1 MIDQNQ
7 TQPPET
13 ARSSAKVAGASMSA
27 ALSAI
32 TGNHLL
38 IAAGLL
44 ALGIFVAVLVLG
56 DFGTRPARRKRRR
69 NDKRRAF

>member
-1 MIDQNQ
+1 
-7 TQPPET
+7 
-13 ARSSAKVAGASMSA
+13 MSA